1 MVQAVVR
8 TADTEQEPARQLR
21 ERAPQPAQVPARPTV
36 RSTHGQ
42 DPRRHVD
49 TMAPALVSTTE
60 PPLHVPAPLQPVST
74 MVLPPPARAVVQRR
88 ALPARQHLPAATQRR
103 KQRAVVQAALQTE
116 AIRHL
121 LPAVRLLRTIR
132 HPRHPRTA
140 RLPIQR
146 LPRRAVALRLIQV
159 DPAGVLLPLLPHHQV
174 VREVRLV
181 VAAAVVDESIQYNA
195 LI

>member
-42 DPRRHVD
+42 DPRQHVD

-146 LPRRAVALRLIQV
+146 LPRRAVVLRLIQV

>member
-8 TADTEQEPARQLR
+8 TADTEQEPARQPR
-21 ERAPQPAQVPARPTV
+21 ERVPQPAQVPARPMV

-88 ALPARQHLPAATQRR
+88 ALPARQHQPAATQRR

>member
-8 TADTEQEPARQLR
+8 TADTEQEPARQPR
-21 ERAPQPAQVPARPTV
+21 ERVPQPARVPARPTV

-42 DPRRHVD
+42 DPRQHVD

-103 KQRAVVQAALQTE
+103 KQHAVVQAALQTE

>member
-42 DPRRHVD
+42 DPRQHVD

-74 MVLPPPARAVVQRR
+74 MALPPPARAVVQRR

>member
-1 MVQAVVR
+1 MAQAPVSMM
-8 TADTEQEPARQLR
+8 AL
-21 ERAPQPAQVPARPTV
+21 
-36 RSTHGQ
+36 
-42 DPRRHVD
+42 PRRVQGHPQHVN
-49 TMAPALVSTTE
+49 TME
-60 PPLHVPAPLQPVST
+60 PPLLVPVPPRRVPAPLQPVST
-74 MVLPPPARAVVQRR
+74 MALPPPARAVVQRH

-121 LPAVRLLRTIR
+121 LPAIRLLRTTR
-132 HPRHPRTA
+132 HPRRPRTA

-181 VAAAVVDESIQYNA
+181 VAAAVVDDSIQYNA
-195 LI
+195 II